1 MFATPRGL
9 LLADLLLAG
18 DCLGLALAGTCV
30 RLGALAVHRQAAP
43 VPDALVAAD
52 LDLSPDVRLNLAP
65 QVTFDLVV
73 RLDPVPQADQFIVA
87 DRVNA
92 RVTADSGRVQRLE
105 SASPANA
112 VNVGQRDL
120 EPLIARQIDSH

>member
-1 MFATPRGL
+1 MVFATLDGL

-18 DCLGLALAGTCV
+18 DCLWLTLAGACV
-30 RLGALAVHRQAAP
+30 RLCALAVHGQAAP

-52 LDLSPDVRLNLAP
+52 LDLPPDVRLNLAP
-65 QVTFDLVV
+65 QVTLDLVV
-73 RLDPVPQADQFIVA
+73 RLDPVPQADQFVVA

-105 SASPANA
+105 SASPADA
-112 VNVGQRDL
+112 
-120 EPLIARQIDSH
+120 